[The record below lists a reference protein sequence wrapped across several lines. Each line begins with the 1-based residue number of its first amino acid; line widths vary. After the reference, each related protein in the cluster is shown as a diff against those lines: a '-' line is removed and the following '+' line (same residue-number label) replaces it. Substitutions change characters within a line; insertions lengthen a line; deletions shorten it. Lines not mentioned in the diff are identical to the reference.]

1 MKIKIAHLLL
11 AIVLVTAAVACGE
24 KPDMQWNT
32 PPAMQIETD
41 KDYTAILALE
51 SGDVKIKLHAAEAPN
66 MVNNFVFLAQE
77 GFYDGVTFH
86 RVIPNFMAQTG
97 DPTGTGRG
105 DPGYK
110 IDNEFH
116 PNLRHDGPGVVAMA
130 NSGARG
136 GQGTNGSQFYITFSA
151 QPHLDGLNP
160 DGSPK
165 DCTRES
171 CHPVFGQVVSGM
183 EHIDA
188 ITARDPGAAVQG
200 DVINTI
206 SIIEE

>member
-1 MKIKIAHLLL
+1 MELHEDKAPIT
-11 AIVLVTAAVACGE
+11 TA
-24 KPDMQWNT
+24 
-32 PPAMQIETD
+32 
-41 KDYTAILALE
+41 
-51 SGDVKIKLHAAEAPN
+51 
-66 MVNNFVFLAQE
+66 NFVTLVE
-77 GFYDGVTFH
+77 KDFYTGVIFH
-86 RVIPNFMAQTG
+86 RIIPGFMIQGG
-97 DPTGTGRG
+97 DPTGTGSG

-130 NSGARG
+130 KSGARG
-136 GQGTNGSQFYITFSA
+136 GRETNGSQFYITFSA
-151 QPHLDGLNP
+151 QPHLDGLNS

-188 ITARDPGAAVQG
+188 ITARDPGAAFQG
-200 DVINTI
+200 NVINSI
-206 SIIEE
+206 SILEE